1 MPARPRSRIVHSLS
15 QRGNIDIATAVPQAL
30 SWQLSCRSELTAAR
44 ATPKWAIGSHGMRSR
59 RGDTKAARNLY
70 KDV

>member
-1 MPARPRSRIVHSLS
+1 
-15 QRGNIDIATAVPQAL
+15 VPQAL